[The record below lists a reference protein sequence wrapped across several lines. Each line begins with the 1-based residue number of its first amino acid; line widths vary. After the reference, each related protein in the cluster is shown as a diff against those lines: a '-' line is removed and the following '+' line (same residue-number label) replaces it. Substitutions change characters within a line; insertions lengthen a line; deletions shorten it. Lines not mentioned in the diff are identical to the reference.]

1 MRLQMFGISIGAAM
15 KMARSVRRRNK
26 PVRLKPT
33 VARRSGWITH
43 LMLSACLP
51 ILIAGC
57 SRKEAPQSTVVQ
69 VQAATVKEQP
79 ISQHVTGDA
88 VLAPF
93 AQAAI
98 SPKITAPV
106 RKFYIMRG
114 SKVRRGELL
123 AVLDND
129 DLSAAALDSKG
140 GYEQA
145 QAAYNTATK
154 AAIPEAYQKAVLDT
168 EQARVNLDLAQKVY
182 DSRSA
187 LFHQGAIPRR
197 ELDTAQASL
206 VQAQNAYDIAKTHL
220 ASAKAVSRADALKT
234 AAGQL
239 VSAKGR
245 YLGAE
250 ALLRYSEIR
259 SPIDGVVTE
268 RPLFAGETAPT
279 GTPLITVMD
288 VSALLAKTHLP
299 QAQARLLKV
308 GQPATVLVDGMNRSV
323 SGTVYLVSPAL
334 DPGSTIVE
342 VWVKVPNKDMT
353 LDAGSQARVSITSQA
368 ITNALVI
375 PKEAVLTN
383 PAGKQIAMV
392 IDASHV
398 AYQREIETGI
408 INGNEVQVVRGL
420 MAGEEVVTNGA
431 YAMDD
436 GTRVRVIQTNSS
448 TDTDSAGSR

>member
-1 MRLQMFGISIGAAM
+1 
-15 KMARSVRRRNK
+15 
-26 PVRLKPT
+26 
-33 VARRSGWITH
+33 
-43 LMLSACLP
+43 MLSAALP

-57 SRKEAPQSTVVQ
+57 SGKEASQPTVVQ
-69 VQAATVKEQP
+69 VQAATVRERP
-79 ISQHVTGDA
+79 ISQHVIGDA

-106 RKFYIMRG
+106 RKFYVMRG

-129 DLSAAALDSKG
+129 DLSAAVVDSKG
-140 GYEQA
+140 NYEQA
-145 QAAYNTATK
+145 LAAYNTATK

-182 DSRSA
+182 NSRSA
-187 LFHQGAIPRR
+187 LFHEGAIPRR
-197 ELDTAQASL
+197 ELDTAKASL
-206 VQAQNAYDIAKTHL
+206 VHAQNAYDIARTHL
-220 ASAKAVSRADALKT
+220 ASAKAVSRADALKA

-239 VSAKGR
+239 ASAKGK
-245 YLGAE
+245 YQGAE

-259 SPIDGVVTE
+259 SPIDGIVTE
-268 RPLFAGETAPT
+268 RPLFAGETAAD

-288 VSALLAKTHLP
+288 VSTLLAKTHLP

-308 GQPATVLVDGMNRSV
+308 GQPATVLVDGMNRPV
-323 SGTVYLVSPAL
+323 PGTVFLVSPAL
-334 DPGSTIVE
+334 DPGSTTVE
-342 VWVKVPNKDMT
+342 VWVKVPNMDML

-368 ITNALVI
+368 IPNALVI

-392 IDASHV
+392 IDANHV
-398 AYQREIETGI
+398 AHQREIETGI

-420 MAGEEVVTNGA
+420 KAGEEVVTNGA

-436 GTRVRVIQTNSS
+436 GTKVRVVQANGSAE
-448 TDTDSAGSR
+448 TDSAESR